1 MIHVASSGEM
11 PFVSNVRKTRS
22 IRTKIQ
28 NQSPV
33 KAAKLTIKS
42 RSSEKLNAQEFKR
55 IKLVTVLSDGSVDVK
70 HRSEH
75 LRTALGR
82 LRQSILHSVFDR
94 EHTHHKKHSTPN
106 CSRSAASKPTKAVRT
121 VAFPS
126 RTYSVCEECSRRCA
140 NLDVIMEEDFDEDNL
155 SEEVETKIQL
165 KSSACSIPSV
175 SMKSQS
181 LTPAYNSLLSV

>member
-33 KAAKLTIKS
+33 KAAKLAIKT
-42 RSSEKLNAQEFKR
+42 RASEKLNAQEFKR

-75 LRTALGR
+75 LRAALGR
-82 LRQSILHSVFDR
+82 LRQTILHSVFDR
-94 EHTHHKKHSTPN
+94 RHTHHKKHSAPS

-121 VAFPS
+121 VGLPS
-126 RTYSVCEECSRRCA
+126 RTYTVCEECSRRCA
-140 NLDVIMEEDFDEDNL
+140 NLDVIMEEDFDEDSL
-155 SEEVETKIQL
+155 SEEIETKIQL
-165 KSSACSIPSV
+165 KSSPFSMPSV
-175 SMKSQS
+175 SMKSHS
-181 LTPAYNSLLSV
+181 LTPVYSSLLSV